1 MSKIKTIMAGCYKV
15 GDCVI
20 FGGEKFEV
28 TKIINRT
35 AIEVEP
41 ALSEL
46 EKAVM
51 EATNEE
57 EKWQS

>member
-1 MSKIKTIMAGCYKV
+1 MAGCYKV